1 MTRERKSLRE
11 KIKEKFDKTEE
22 AKRED
27 AQTDESNIRL
37 RTEKEEIA
45 LEDNVRVTAEV
56 RQPTKP
62 QKTSTLHDQD
72 THAPVLELASTNAD
86 DRKPDASPL
95 AASTEKLR
103 EDESQENLKSER

>member
-1 MTRERKSLRE
+1 M
-11 KIKEKFDKTEE
+11 
-22 AKRED
+22 
-27 AQTDESNIRL
+27 
-37 RTEKEEIA
+37 
-45 LEDNVRVTAEV
+45 EDNVRVTAEV

-103 EDESQENLKSER
+103 EDESQEKPKERKIDPRLDLLASRRPGQVADPRRKCST